1 MNDEPQP
8 SSACRPGAP
17 TPPPSSATSALPLPS
32 SPIAPPSPALGSPPA
47 TSALAPADASSP
59 PSAVLPPPGPPHPPD
74 EQPTESFR
82 SPWDLTIRRFARHKL
97 GMGSFFLLCILYV
110 LAAGCEFFAPT
121 TREWRDLRHSYCPPQ
136 PLHFSR
142 DGFHVGAL
150 RRLDNPV
157 TFARTYLEDP
167 AVRIPLGFFVRGEP
181 YRLFGL
187 IPLDRHFFG
196 VDREKLAALGRDRDP
211 DAVFYLLGADKYGR
225 DVLSRLIYGARISLS
240 VGLISIVVTFVLGVT
255 LGGIS
260 GYVGGGWDNV
270 IQRTIEVIN
279 SLPQLPLWL
288 AIGAIFP
295 ADWSSLTVYFCVT
308 IALSLLA
315 WTGLA
320 RVVRGKILALR
331 EEDYAVAARLLGA
344 SHARVLFRHLVPGFA
359 SHIIVT
365 LTLSVPGMILGET
378 VLSFLGLGLRP
389 PIVSWGVMLQDCQ
402 NLQTVGHYPW
412 LLAPV
417 LFIVLTIL
425 AFNFA
430 GDALRDA
437 ADPYSSR

>member
-1 MNDEPQP
+1 MNAPAVTIP
-8 SSACRPGAP
+8 PVPGA
-17 TPPPSSATSALPLPS
+17 
-32 SPIAPPSPALGSPPA
+32 GSE
-47 TSALAPADASSP
+47 
-59 PSAVLPPPGPPHPPD
+59 AV
-74 EQPTESFR
+74 R
-82 SPWDLTIRRFARHKL
+82 SPWELTLARFTRHRL
-97 GMGSFFLLCILYV
+97 GLASFFLLVVLY
-110 LAAGCEFFAPT
+110 LMALGCEFFAPS

-136 PLHFSR
+136 PLHFSWS
-142 DGFHVGAL
+142 DGLYVCAM

-157 TFARTYLEDP
+157 TFARTYVEDP
-167 AVRIPLGFFVRGEP
+167 GVRIPLGFLVRGEP
-181 YRLFGL
+181 VRVFGL
-187 IPLDRHFFG
+187 IPTDRHFFG
-196 VDREKLAALGRDRDP
+196 VDRDRLERGGRAHDP

-225 DVLSRLIYGARISLS
+225 DAASRLIHGARISLS
-240 VGLISIVVTFVLGVT
+240 VGVISIIITFVLGVV

-260 GYVGGGWDNV
+260 GYAGGGWDNL

-279 SLPQLPLWL
+279 ALPQLPLWL
-288 AIGAIFP
+288 ALGAVFP
-295 ADWSSLTVYFCVT
+295 AEWSPLTVYFCVT
-308 IALSLLA
+308 VALSLIS

-344 SHARVLFRHLVPGFA
+344 SPSRILFRHLVPGFT

-365 LTLSVPGMILGET
+365 LTLGVPGMILGET

-402 NLQTVGHYPW
+402 NLQTVSHYPW
-412 LLAPV
+412 LLSPV
-417 LFIVLTIL
+417 LFIVVAIL

-437 ADPYSSR
+437 ADPYSDR